1 METSQHTCRSFNTTN
16 RTSGTANVNKSLIKS
31 KMATNQEL
39 MSMMEGFSE
48 VMMDKLMSK
57 FEKIKDN
64 KDNQD
69 KV

>member
-1 METSQHTCRSFNTTN
+1 
-16 RTSGTANVNKSLIKS
+16 
-31 KMATNQEL
+31 MATNQEL